1 MKRFA
6 IYGGSFDPPHICHK
20 KAVLNFLNHF
30 EVEKVFVVPTFIS
43 PFKNSFTA
51 PPKIRY
57 EWLKKMFANEP
68 KVEVSDI
75 EIKKQRAVYTI
86 ETVREL
92 IGEPD
97 KREYGKI
104 YLIMGHD
111 NALDFHKWNSYKEL
125 ISLVEPVVIDRN
137 GERIGGFEF
146 LEFDCPFSSST
157 FREHPDEMMICEEI
171 REEVMSFYR
180 GKI

>member
-6 IYGGSFDPPHICHK
+6 IYGGSFDPPHLCHK
-20 KAVLNFLNHF
+20 KAVLKFLDNF
-30 EVEKVFVVPTFIS
+30 EVEKIFVVPTFVS
-43 PFKNSFTA
+43 PFKDGFCA
-51 PPKIRY
+51 PPSLRY

-68 KVEVSDI
+68 KIEVSDI

-86 ETVREL
+86 ETVKEL
-92 IGEPD
+92 IGD

-137 GERIGGFEF
+137 GERIDGFEF

-157 FREHPDEMMICEEI
+157 FRECLDEMMICEEI